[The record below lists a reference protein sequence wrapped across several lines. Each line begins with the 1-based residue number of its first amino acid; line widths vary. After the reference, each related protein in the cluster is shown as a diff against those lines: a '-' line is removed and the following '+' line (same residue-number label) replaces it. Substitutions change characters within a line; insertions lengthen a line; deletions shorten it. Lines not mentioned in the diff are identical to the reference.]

1 MTIENLKEPMNFKEI
16 DSSQGWRGAMQSKME
31 SIDKNWTYELI
42 NLLKGKQPII
52 TKWVYKMKVRSIE
65 KLAKLKARLIAQF
78 SAN

>member
-1 MTIENLKEPMNFKEI
+1 
-16 DSSQGWRGAMQSKME
+16 ME

-65 KLAKLKARLIAQF
+65 KLAKLKARLIA
-78 SAN
+78 